1 MGTVAKEGKVLTNGG
16 RVFCISSYGVSVY
29 DAVEICREEL
39 KKVTFNGMQYRDDIG
54 YEFQ

>member
-1 MGTVAKEGKVLTNGG
+1 MGTATKDGRVLTNGG
-16 RVFCISSYGVSVY
+16 RVFCISSYGVSVF
-29 DAVEICREEL
+29 DAVEISREEM